1 MNSLG
6 LRDLSFAN
14 LWSSINEEQENAI
27 YTEFALDMTM
37 MTIILIVLG
46 LCIHYEPVG
55 CGIPVREWLMTFSV
69 VYFTRSLFQV
79 IKI

>member
-14 LWSSINEEQENAI
+14 LWSSINEEQENQI
-27 YTEFALDMTM
+27 YTEFALDMTL
-37 MTIILIVLG
+37 MTIILIALG

-55 CGIPVREWLMTFSV
+55 CGIPVREWLMVFSV
-69 VYFTRSLFQV
+69 VYFTRSLF
-79 IKI
+79 

>member
-27 YTEFALDMTM
+27 YTEFALDMTL

-46 LCIHYEPVG
+46 LCIHYEPIG
-55 CGIPVREWLMTFSV
+55 CGIPVREWLMAFTI
-69 VYFTRSLFQV
+69 VYFTRSLF
-79 IKI
+79 